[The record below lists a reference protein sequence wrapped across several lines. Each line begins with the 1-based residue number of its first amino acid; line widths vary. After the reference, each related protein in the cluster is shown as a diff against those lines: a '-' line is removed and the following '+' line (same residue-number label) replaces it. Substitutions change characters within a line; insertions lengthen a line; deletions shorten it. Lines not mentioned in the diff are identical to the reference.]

1 MCKFM
6 TASSQIMDDI
16 RNMIIDIPQ
25 EQRCSDE
32 EVLQY
37 THRFQNCLQVSDY
50 IFSKARQPSGH
61 IQLQDVENL
70 RPFINTALRLC
81 QELGLKIFPKAHAIK
96 DHLCG
101 QLLQLKGIG
110 DLSEDFVEQSHQ
122 DGIKKEARSRNV
134 CNCDE
139 AAILHCKWEH
149 KKICQQSL
157 IKQKK
162 QPGNLLEKA
171 SFKSRWN
178 YRSSS
183 YK

>member
-70 RPFINTALRLC
+70 RPFINAALRLC

-122 DGIKKEARSRNV
+122 DGIKKEARSRKV

-149 KKICQQSL
+149 KKS
-157 IKQKK
+157 
-162 QPGNLLEKA
+162 A
-171 SFKSRWN
+171 SSH
-178 YRSSS
+178 
-183 YK
+183 

>member
-1 MCKFM
+1 M

-32 EVLQY
+32 EVLHY
-37 THRFQNCLQVSDY
+37 TQRFQNCLRVFDY

-70 RPFINTALRLC
+70 QPFVNTALRLYR
-81 QELGLKIFPKAHAIK
+81 ELGLKISPKAHAIE

-101 QLLQLKGIG
+101 KLLHFKGVG
-110 DLSEDFVEQSHQ
+110 DLGEDFVKQSHQ
-122 DGIKKEARSRNV
+122 DGIKKEARSRNA
-134 CNCDE
+134 CNHDE

-149 KKICQQSL
+149 KKNLPAVIDKAKEATRKSAR
-157 IKQKK
+157 KK
-162 QPGNLLEKA
+162 
-171 SFKSRWN
+171 
-178 YRSSS
+178 
-183 YK
+183 

>member
-1 MCKFM
+1 
-6 TASSQIMDDI
+6 
-16 RNMIIDIPQ
+16 MIIDIPQ

-122 DGIKKEARSRNV
+122 DGIKKEARSRKV

-149 KKICQQSL
+149 KKSAAVIDKAKEATGKSVR
-157 IKQKK
+157 KK
-162 QPGNLLEKA
+162 RVSNQDGTTEVVPISK
-171 SFKSRWN
+171 KR
-178 YRSSS
+178 
-183 YK
+183 